1 MPVVDKLRPS
11 PHGPGAMY
19 VLHPLPPAI
28 DPELL
33 QLLVQAEP
41 AVIGHFRHTGFLS
54 PDIRAHFVDRRI
66 AGTAVT
72 VRAPGMDGAMVH
84 YAVGQARPGD
94 VLVIDRC
101 GDRAIATLGG
111 AVAYAARA
119 AGVVGIVVDGLVTDL
134 AELRQYGVPVWSRG
148 TSAVTVKTLGLGGEF
163 CSTVSCGGT
172 AVEPGDAVLADENGV
187 LVIPASDI
195 RESALR
201 ALQMMRDEKKT
212 LARID
217 AGEKYPD
224 IMGSTQ
230 VILDT
235 IEHTHANRLA

>member
-1 MPVVDKLRPS
+1 
-11 PHGPGAMY
+11 MY
-19 VLHPLPPAI
+19 VLNPLPKPVDPA
-28 DPELL
+28 LL
-33 QLLVQAEP
+33 ELLVQAEP
-41 AVIGHFRHTGFLS
+41 AVIGHFRYTGFVS
-54 PDIRAHFVDRRI
+54 PAIRAHFQDRRI

-101 GDRAIATLGG
+101 GDESIATIGG

-119 AGVVGIVVDGLVTDL
+119 AGVAGIVVDGLVTDL
-134 AELRQYGVPVWSRG
+134 GELRQYGVPVWSRG

-163 CSTVSCGGT
+163 CVPVSCGGVGVT
-172 AVEPGDAVLADENGV
+172 PGDAVLADENGILV
-187 LVIPASDI
+187 LPAADI
-195 RESALR
+195 EYSANR
-201 ALQMMRDEKKT
+201 ALQMMRDEKRT

-230 VILDT
+230 VILDA
-235 IEHTHANRLA
+235 IEKHKKK

>member
-1 MPVVDKLRPS
+1 
-11 PHGPGAMY
+11 MY
-19 VLHPLPPAI
+19 QLHPLPAPI
-28 DPELL
+28 DPALL
-33 QLLVQAEP
+33 TLLAQAEP
-41 AVIGHFRHTGFLS
+41 AVIGHFRYTGFMS
-54 PDIRAHFVDRRI
+54 PAIKAHFQDRRI
-66 AGTAVT
+66 SGTAVT

-94 VLVIDRC
+94 FLIIDRC
-101 GDRAIATLGG
+101 GDESIAALGG

-119 AGVVGIVVDGLVTDL
+119 AGVVGIIVDGLVTDL
-134 AELRQYGVPVWSRG
+134 GELRQYGVPVWSRG

-163 CSTVSCGGT
+163 CGHVTCGG
-172 AVEPGDAVLADENGV
+172 VSVVPGDAVLADENGV
-187 LVIPASDI
+187 LVLPAADI
-195 RESALR
+195 EASATR

-230 VILDT
+230 VIEKA
-235 IEHTHANRLA
+235 IQAAKAAA

>member
-1 MPVVDKLRPS
+1 
-11 PHGPGAMY
+11 MY
-19 VLHPLPPAI
+19 QLNPLPPQVDRA
-28 DPELL
+28 LL
-33 QLLVQAEP
+33 DLLVQAEP
-41 AVIGHFRHTGFLS
+41 AVIGHFRYTGFMGPEL
-54 PDIRAHFVDRRI
+54 RALFPDRRV

-72 VRAPGMDGAMVH
+72 IRMPGMDGAMVH

-94 VLVIDRC
+94 FIVIDRC
-101 GDRAIATLGG
+101 GDMSIASLGG

-119 AGVVGIVVDGLVTDL
+119 AGVAGIIVDGLVTDL
-134 AELRQYGVPVWSRG
+134 GELRAYGVPVWSKG

-163 CSTVSCGGT
+163 CVPVTCGGV
-172 AVEPGDAVLADENGV
+172 AVNPGDAVLADENGI
-187 LVIPASDI
+187 LVMPAADI
-195 RESALR
+195 EYSAHR

-224 IMGSTQ
+224 IMGTTQ

-235 IEHTHANRLA
+235 IAKHKQKLAQ

>member
-1 MPVVDKLRPS
+1 
-11 PHGPGAMY
+11 MY
-19 VLHPLPPAI
+19 VLKPLPPAV

-41 AVIGHFRHTGFLS
+41 AVIGHFRYTGFMS
-54 PDIRAHFVDRRI
+54 PDIRAHFQDRRV

-72 VRAPGMDGAMVH
+72 ARVPGMDGAMVH

-94 VLVIDRC
+94 ILVLDRC
-101 GDRAIATLGG
+101 GDMSIATIGG

-119 AGVVGIVVDGLVTDL
+119 AGVVGIIVDGLVTDL
-134 AELRQYGVPVWSRG
+134 GELRQYGVPVWSRG

-163 CSTVSCGGT
+163 CIPVSCGGVT
-172 AVEPGDAVLADENGV
+172 VNPGDAILADENGI
-187 LVIPASDI
+187 LVMDPADI
-195 RESALR
+195 RQSVAR
-201 ALQMMRDEKKT
+201 ALKMSQDERLT

-224 IMGSTQ
+224 IMGSTK
-230 VILDT
+230 IIMDA
-235 IEHTHANRLA
+235 IRRA

>member
-1 MPVVDKLRPS
+1 
-11 PHGPGAMY
+11 MY
-19 VLHPLPPAI
+19 VLNALPKPV
-28 DPELL
+28 DSELL
-33 QLLVQAEP
+33 SLLVQAEP
-41 AVIGHFRHTGFLS
+41 AVIGHFRYTGFMS
-54 PDIRAHFVDRRI
+54 PAIKAHFQDRRI

-94 VLVIDRC
+94 FLVIDRC
-101 GDRAIATLGG
+101 GDESIAAMGG

-119 AGVVGIVVDGLVTDL
+119 AGVVGIIVDGLVTDL
-134 AELRQYGVPVWSRG
+134 GELRQYGVPVWSRG

-163 CSTVSCGGT
+163 CVPVTCGGV
-172 AVEPGDAVLADENGV
+172 AVQPGDAILADENGILV
-187 LVIPASDI
+187 LPAADI
-195 RESALR
+195 EASATR

-230 VILDT
+230 VIENA
-235 IEHTHANRLA
+235 IKAARGEA

>member
-1 MPVVDKLRPS
+1 
-11 PHGPGAMY
+11 MY
-19 VLHPLPPAI
+19 VLNDLPPAI
-28 DPELL
+28 DRDLL
-33 QLLVQAEP
+33 DLLVQAEP
-41 AVIGHFRHTGFLS
+41 AVIGHFRYTGFMT
-54 PDIRAHFVDRRI
+54 PAIKAVMPDRRI

-72 VRAPGMDGAMVH
+72 LRAPGMDGAMVH
-84 YAVGQARPGD
+84 YAIGQARPGD

-101 GDRAIATLGG
+101 GDEAIASLGG

-119 AGVVGIVVDGLVTDL
+119 AGVAGIVVDGLITDL
-134 AELRQYGVPVWSRG
+134 SELRQYGVPVWSRG

-163 CSTVSCGGT
+163 CVPVTCGGV
-172 AVEPGDAVLADENGV
+172 AVTPGDAILADENGILV
-187 LVIPASDI
+187 LPPSDI
-195 RESALR
+195 RESAER

-224 IMGSTQ
+224 ILGSTQ

-235 IEHTHANRLA
+235 IQKQQAAR